1 MNINM
6 TYRWMA
12 ERSKLGVFYWLSDW
26 ESLYGSIQRTYFFL
40 DRNGGMVGHKNH
52 EALKLS
58 GYWNEIN
65 KKNDDSLV
73 SSSSPSV
80 FEVLTLHLGPSQ
92 QRPQTRA
99 PCPGEHRPCSNL
111 ALSLP
116 WSSRSSMECIDR
128 IRDGISLYW
137 NHFIVLF
144 NGFTSI

>member
-1 MNINM
+1 M

-12 ERSKLGVFYWLSDW
+12 ERSKTRGFLLTFWLRVAIRIDSKD
-26 ESLYGSIQRTYFFL
+26 LFFSGQKWW
-40 DRNGGMVGHKNH
+40 NGGTQKPWSSQ
-52 EALKLS
+52 ALRLLKRDKQ
-58 GYWNEIN
+58 
-65 KKNDDSLV
+65 KKRRFSCIQQF
-73 SSSSPSV
+73 SSV